1 MVCAEA
7 EKDGSRRG
15 GAEGVIPSVY
25 SLEHILKG
33 SAPAAVICFLS
44 LYSIVS
50 HPIHPIWFVYRWR
63 FGSLSR
69 LINCI
74 GYRRWVRGAASL
86 SPGIEIPSIFGWA
99 ASFLAS
105 LRRECGCWSYL
116 RWRHS
121 SPKGPKFPKGLRAL
135 VGTRWLASGPSMAK
149 NLRDFLR
156 IESG

>member
-50 HPIHPIWFVYRWR
+50 HPIHPIWFVIPLAIWLVVASYKLYR
-63 FGSLSR
+63 LSAM
-69 LINCI
+69 
-74 GYRRWVRGAASL
+74 GA
-86 SPGIEIPSIFGWA
+86 W
-99 ASFLAS
+99 
-105 LRRECGCWSYL
+105 RRESL
-116 RWRHS
+116 
-121 SPKGPKFPKGLRAL
+121 P
-135 VGTRWLASGPSMAK
+135 
-149 NLRDFLR
+149 
-156 IESG
+156 